1 MCYMNTLAHLSQYD
15 GINRAKKNYIND
27 TVQCNIEKYI
37 ATSEYWNS
45 IYIIRKV
52 TLNITMLVQ
61 KFDLYLKYMHF
72 QTVLIYC

>member
-37 ATSEYWNS
+37 ATSEY
-45 IYIIRKV
+45 
-52 TLNITMLVQ
+52 
-61 KFDLYLKYMHF
+61 
-72 QTVLIYC
+72 